1 MNVLGASVLE
11 DTATFGVWAPRC
23 RSVDVA
29 IEGRHPQPMRRDADG
44 VFTAT
49 LGDLA
54 PGTRYKYRL
63 DGERYRPDPVSRW
76 QPEGVHGASAV
87 VDPQRFLW
95 TDQDFR
101 GHAPSDL
108 VIYELHVGTFTAA
121 GTFEAIVPHLP
132 ALADLGV
139 TVVQLMPVAEFP
151 GSRNWGYDGVHL
163 YAPQSTYGGPR
174 GLRRLVDA
182 CHAQG
187 LSVFLDVVYNHLG
200 PEGNYLAEFGPY
212 FTDRYKTPWGSALNF
227 DGADGA
233 AVRRHFV
240 ENARYWVREF
250 HIDGLRLDAVHSIFD
265 ASSLH
270 ILTELAE
277 AARDEGRAQ
286 GRPVHVVAE
295 SHDNDRRLVLPA
307 AKGGLGLD
315 AVWADDFHHALHVR
329 LTGERGGYYVDF
341 GSPTALP
348 RALAEGFA
356 FQGEKSEY
364 FGRARGTPSVDLAAE
379 HFVISVQ
386 NHDQVGNRAQGDR
399 LSTILPLE
407 AVKV

>member
-23 RSVDVA
+23 QSVDVA
-29 IEGRHPQPMRRDADG
+29 IEGRHLQPMGRDADG
-44 VFTAT
+44 VFTAI

-76 QPEGVHGASAV
+76 QPEGVHGASAL
-87 VDPQRFLW
+87 VDPRRFLW

-139 TVVQLMPVAEFP
+139 TAVQLMPVAEFP

-182 CHAQG
+182 CRSEEHTSELQSQSN
-187 LSVFLDVVYNHLG
+187 LVC
-200 PEGNYLAEFGPY
+200 
-212 FTDRYKTPWGSALNF
+212 
-227 DGADGA
+227 
-233 AVRRHFV
+233 
-240 ENARYWVREF
+240 
-250 HIDGLRLDAVHSIFD
+250 RL
-265 ASSLH
+265 L
-270 ILTELAE
+270 L
-277 AARDEGRAQ
+277 
-286 GRPVHVVAE
+286 
-295 SHDNDRRLVLPA
+295 
-307 AKGGLGLD
+307 
-315 AVWADDFHHALHVR
+315 
-329 LTGERGGYYVDF
+329 
-341 GSPTALP
+341 
-348 RALAEGFA
+348 
-356 FQGEKSEY
+356 EKK
-364 FGRARGTPSVDLAAE
+364 
-379 HFVISVQ
+379 
-386 NHDQVGNRAQGDR
+386 N
-399 LSTILPLE
+399 
-407 AVKV
+407 

>member
-1 MNVLGASVLE
+1 MLGASVLE

-23 RSVDVA
+23 QSVDVA
-29 IEGRHPQPMRRDADG
+29 IEGRHPQPMGRDADG

-87 VDPQRFLW
+87 VDPRRFLW

-139 TVVQLMPVAEFP
+139 TAVQLMPVAEFP

-182 CHAQG
+182 
-187 LSVFLDVVYNHLG
+187 
-200 PEGNYLAEFGPY
+200 
-212 FTDRYKTPWGSALNF
+212 
-227 DGADGA
+227 
-233 AVRRHFV
+233 
-240 ENARYWVREF
+240 
-250 HIDGLRLDAVHSIFD
+250 
-265 ASSLH
+265 
-270 ILTELAE
+270 
-277 AARDEGRAQ
+277 
-286 GRPVHVVAE
+286 
-295 SHDNDRRLVLPA
+295 
-307 AKGGLGLD
+307 
-315 AVWADDFHHALHVR
+315 
-329 LTGERGGYYVDF
+329 
-341 GSPTALP
+341 
-348 RALAEGFA
+348 
-356 FQGEKSEY
+356 
-364 FGRARGTPSVDLAAE
+364 
-379 HFVISVQ
+379 
-386 NHDQVGNRAQGDR
+386 
-399 LSTILPLE
+399 
-407 AVKV
+407 